1 MPTSPSSSAQAAR
14 MALAARLDELMRDAG
29 LKGGELSTRCGW
41 HAAKTS
47 RILNAKAAP
56 TDTDIRAWCR
66 ACGADAQ
73 ADDLIASNRA
83 ADSLYVE
90 WRRLTRTGLRHAQQ
104 ARVPLYTRTRHFR
117 AYSSRVVPGALQ
129 TREYATA
136 LLRTVADV
144 RRTPDDVADAVE
156 ARLARSGVVFESGRR
171 FVAVIEESV
180 LRYRLGNEAVMA
192 GQLGHL
198 LRIMSMPS
206 VSLGII
212 PFTAGPRT
220 MWPVETFNLFD
231 DRQAGVELLS
241 AQVTVTA
248 PGDLALYNQA
258 FARFAGL
265 AVHGAAAR
273 TLITAAIDALG

>member
-14 MALAARLDELMRDAG
+14 VALAARLGELLRDAG
-29 LKGGELSTRCGW
+29 LKGGELSARCGW
-41 HAAKTS
+41 HPAKTS
-47 RILNAKAAP
+47 RILHAKINP
-56 TDTDIRAWCR
+56 SDSDIRAWCR
-66 ACGADAQ
+66 ASGADDQ

-104 ARVPLYTRTRHFR
+104 ARVPLYTNTSLFR

-129 TREYATA
+129 TREYAGA

-156 ARLARSGVVFESGRR
+156 ARLARSSVVFEGGRR
-171 FVAVIEESV
+171 LVAVLEESV
-180 LRYRLGNEAVMA
+180 LRYRIGDETVMA

-198 LRIMSMPS
+198 LRAMSMPS
-206 VSLGII
+206 VSLGVI
-212 PFTAGPRT
+212 PFTVQRT
-220 MWPVETFNLFD
+220 MWPTETFNLFD

-241 AQVTVTA
+241 AQVSVTA
-248 PGDLALYNQA
+248 PTDVALYTQA
-258 FARFAGL
+258 FTRFAQL
-265 AVHGAAAR
+265 AVHGSAAR
-273 TLITAAIDALG
+273 SLITAALADLG

>member
-1 MPTSPSSSAQAAR
+1 MSTSPSSSAQAAR
-14 MALAARLDELMRDAG
+14 VALAARLGELMRDAG
-29 LKGGELSTRCGW
+29 LKGGELSARCGW

-47 RILNAKAAP
+47 RILHARVAP
-56 TDTDIRAWCR
+56 SDSDIRAWCQ
-66 ACGADAQ
+66 ACGADGQ

-90 WRRLTRTGLRHAQQ
+90 WRRITRAGLRQVQQ
-104 ARVPLYTRTRHFR
+104 ARVPLYSRTSLFR

-129 TREYATA
+129 TREYAGA

-156 ARLARSGVVFESGRR
+156 ARLARSRVVFEGGRR

-180 LRYRLGNEAVMA
+180 LRYRIGDEAVMA

-198 LRIMSMPS
+198 LQVMSMPS

-212 PFTAGPRT
+212 PFTAGRT

-231 DRQAGVELLS
+231 DGQVGVELLS

-248 PGDLALYNQA
+248 PSDLALYVQA
-258 FARFAGL
+258 FSRFTGL
-265 AVHGAAAR
+265 AVHGTAAR
-273 TLITAAIDALG
+273 ALITAAIDTLG